1 MKKVLILI
9 LIILSVVFLG
19 LQLIQYEAQA
29 AGVRALLMVSL
40 TSLYCLKVSEKRPF
54 FFLFLITFT
63 VAEILNFISWYVDIN
78 SESLFDY
85 YYYIG
90 NGLYILSYIFLI
102 IRVLRDMNLVEVIK
116 KFPLHILLLLILDVF
131 FVSIVTDT
139 TQNKLTRHEYSLEYF
154 YNAIIMLLVTVA
166 LINFMY
172 RENKKAMNLLV
183 GSIFI
188 VFSEVVQM
196 AYFYVAEINIL
207 NVLCSIFLIL
217 AFLFFYL
224 QANLPVLKERL
235 N

>member
-1 MKKVLILI
+1 M
-9 LIILSVVFLG
+9 
-19 LQLIQYEAQA
+19 
-29 AGVRALLMVSL
+29 
-40 TSLYCLKVSEKRPF
+40 
-54 FFLFLITFT
+54 
-63 VAEILNFISWYVDIN
+63 
-78 SESLFDY
+78 
-85 YYYIG
+85 
-90 NGLYILSYIFLI
+90 
-102 IRVLRDMNLVEVIK
+102 
-116 KFPLHILLLLILDVF
+116 F

-154 YNAIIMLLVTVA
+154 YNAVIMLLVTVA

-207 NVLCSIFLIL
+207 NVLCSVFLIL